1 MRWKMM
7 KKYHF
12 CKGKE
17 SLKQRGKK
25 CIAVVSLLA
34 ANLMGTIPVLAG
46 TAQQTQT
53 SNTTNYNNLILFSGT
68 RNLFAA
74 GTGAVTA
81 LVAGMT
87 AFHTAK
93 GIAAMQNAQDE
104 EKPKKKKEI
113 ITTLVLG
120 VLGTCASGLVTWI
133 LAFYGASAS

>member
-1 MRWKMM
+1 M

-46 TAQQTQT
+46 TTQQTQT
-53 SNTTNYNNLILFSGT
+53 ATNYNNLILFSGT
-68 RNLFAA
+68 KNLFAA

-133 LAFYGASAS
+133 LAFYGASAA

>member
-1 MRWKMM
+1 MM

-46 TAQQTQT
+46 TTQQTQT
-53 SNTTNYNNLILFSGT
+53 ATNYNNLILFSGT
-68 RNLFAA
+68 KNLFAA

-133 LAFYGASAS
+133 LAFYGASAA

>member
-1 MRWKMM
+1 MM

-12 CKGKE
+12 CSAKE
-17 SLKQRGKK
+17 NLKRGGKK
-25 CIAVVSLLA
+25 CIAAASMLAVNLL
-34 ANLMGTIPVLAG
+34 GTISVLAG
-46 TAQQTQT
+46 TTQQTQT
-53 SNTTNYNNLILFSGT
+53 TNNYNNLILFSGT

-133 LAFYGASAS
+133 LAFYGASAA

>member
-1 MRWKMM
+1 M

-12 CKGKE
+12 CSAKE
-17 SLKQRGKK
+17 NLKWGGKK
-25 CIAVVSLLA
+25 CIAAASMLAVNLL
-34 ANLMGTIPVLAG
+34 GTISVLAG

-53 SNTTNYNNLILFSGT
+53 TTNYNNLILFSGT
-68 RNLFAA
+68 KNLFAA

-133 LAFYGASAS
+133 LAFYGASAA